1 MKSMTDFIMEQE
13 APQVVEESFNE
24 NELVSNFMG
33 VCAAS
38 ANVTCVLEC
47 ANIVNFC
54 NANDIAIPSIIQE
67 GWADFWQAVKDFFKN
82 IGAWFK
88 SLVKGTTAGFAK
100 NKLTS
105 LIAKLK
111 TFDGEESVVNNN
123 GKNGIWRL
131 AVLGYA
137 IIDVLEIFRA
147 NIIEKIADIKAD
159 SEHGSGNEQAMY
171 TALTNAEKYTV
182 AIKDAAKWFNAAGE
196 VKEGKAITLPTKD
209 DGTDKNYN
217 TTIKSGVTD
226 PAQYKIKDLILDLE
240 AINALDIPSKGE
252 KILKQYDVTAEK
264 LEASFVT
271 KSKDATTGVETKTED
286 MSNAKVQKVVKEAAD
301 AIAKFYDKVKENM
314 IKVSDL
320 AYKDTEVAADK
331 KKDYE
336 KELERAN
343 KDTGRKDLH
352 KGDTVKP

>member
-13 APQVVEESFNE
+13 APASQVVEESFNE

-47 ANIVNFC
+47 ANIVEFC
-54 NANDIAIPSIIQE
+54 NANDIAVPSIIQE

-88 SLVKGTTAGFAK
+88 SLVKGTAAVFAK
-100 NKLTS
+100 NKLVS

-111 TFDGEESVVNNN
+111 TFN
-123 GKNGIWRL
+123 GDEYVKNPGIFRL
-131 AVLGYA
+131 SVLGYA
-137 IIDVLEIFRA
+137 IIDVLENFRT
-147 NIIEKIADIKAD
+147 NIIEKIADVKAD
-159 SEHGSGNEQAMY
+159 SEHGSGDTQAMY
-171 TALTNAEKYTV
+171 TALTNAEKYT
-182 AIKDAAKWFNAAGE
+182 AEIKDAGKWFTSKGTVDSDAHNDIKLTVDGAEKTYAE
-196 VKEGKAITLPTKD
+196 TL
-209 DGTDKNYN
+209 
-217 TTIKSGVTD
+217 KSGINSS
-226 PAQYKIKDLILDLE
+226 AKYQIKHLIMDLE

-271 KSKDATTGVETKTED
+271 KGQDAAGNPTKTED
-286 MSNAKVQKVVKEAAD
+286 MSNAKVQKIVKEAAD

-320 AYKDTEVAADK
+320 SYEKTEVDADK
-331 KKDYE
+331 KKDYD

-343 KDTGRKDLH
+343 KDAGRKDLH